1 MNNKGYTII
10 ELLISAAI
18 LSFLIAGMIIMLL
31 QQQRQFNFTKEISDI
46 DTTGRTLL
54 NFIASEIRNSGA
66 RQGKAFSLK
75 FINGGSDP
83 DNLCIQ
89 DSTQHANTDTGTVDS
104 PPDCIALYTWDVT
117 AGMETGR
124 DGINLPSTTETTLFY
139 VNNGDTL
146 TIDLP
151 DSYFEGNSFIG
162 KSNTRHEETGDNDD
176 DDDNNN
182 DNNDDEEEEEQTAIT
197 DILLGFRSRQSICNP
212 NIDLQRQCGD
222 NPKLC
227 SECAMILRASLNAPE
242 RKATAY
248 EVVEHNFP
256 TSLFDNTTSFSSY
269 VSGIIDIEGNGQ
281 NLGFIPNIGSTPLE
295 FSIIQSKY
303 FRIDTESRGI
313 EMAQNLGNYITIAGG
328 IDGSNNQN
336 ILEAPGIVDLQF
348 VFNLQDADGGT
359 TRVGICD
366 NGNCNDADERIF
378 SDFTQNAVFGREQ
391 DIRSVDINLVLKSKI
406 KPQKQSGG
414 FYEQRIPPIA
424 DVGERIAPKPDGSQA
439 DGQSDFNEPEN
450 GFIYRVFSTTVY
462 LRNFARE
469 EQI

>member
-18 LSFLIAGMIIMLL
+18 LSFLIAGMVIMLL

-54 NFIASEIRNSGA
+54 NFIASQIRNSGA

-83 DNLCIQ
+83 GNLCIQ
-89 DSTQHANTDTGTVDS
+89 TSTQDLIPNNNTGTVDS
-104 PPDCIALYTWDVT
+104 PPDCIALYTWDLT
-117 AGMETGR
+117 AGMTNGN

-139 VNNGDTL
+139 VYNGSTEL
-146 TIDLP
+146 IINLP
-151 DSYFEGNSFIG
+151 ESYFVGNTFIG
-162 KSNTRHEETGDNDD
+162 KTYQSNQDGNDE
-176 DDDNNN
+176 
-182 DNNDDEEEEEQTAIT
+182 DEEVKNEENPPPPPR
-197 DILLGFRSRQSICNP
+197 DILLGFRSRTMLCNP
-212 NIDLQRQCGD
+212 NIELQHQCGS

-227 SECAMILRASLNAPE
+227 SECAMIFRASLNTAE
-242 RKATAY
+242 RKANAY

-256 TSLFDNTTSFSSY
+256 NSLFINATFDSY
-269 VSGIIDIEGNGQ
+269 ISGIEGPVEIGQ
-281 NLGFIPNIGSTPLE
+281 NFGFIPSIAKTPLE
-295 FSIIQSKY
+295 FNIIQSKY
-303 FRIDTESRGI
+303 FRIDTLTRGM
-313 EMAQNLGNYITIAGG
+313 EMAQNLGNYTIIAGG
-328 IDGSNNQN
+328 NDGDNAGNT
-336 ILEAPGIVDLQF
+336 LETPGIVDLQF
-348 VFNLQDADGGT
+348 VFNLQNPDGST
-359 TRVGICD
+359 SRVGKCNFSED
-366 NGNCNDADERIF
+366 PAEVVCNDETAGVF
-378 SDFTQNAVFGREQ
+378 SDFNQVETKGREQ

-406 KPQKQSGG
+406 KPQKQAGG

-424 DVGERIAPKPDGSQA
+424 DVGERIAPKPDGSDD
-439 DGQSDFNEPEN
+439 DGQSEFNEPQN